1 MKLSHYTIR
10 NLSLPLLLI
19 LLLWSAIF
27 YVLIMHEIDEETN
40 DTLENYKELIIR
52 KALVDP
58 DFDRSYS
65 DEMTR
70 YRMREVDPAE
80 ADLSMNQF
88 YDTMTYI
95 EFDMEEV
102 PVRVLRS
109 YFMDGEGRY
118 YEVEIETSTLEKEN
132 MATTILWSILVLYF
146 CLLCAILLIV
156 HYVFKKSFAPLYGLL
171 NWLKTLHPGK
181 KQEPYVMHTRVNEF
195 VALNKAM
202 LESVERNREIYN
214 QQKQFVENAAHELQ
228 TPLAIATNKLEL
240 LSEHPDCTEEQLAEI
255 GDVYNV
261 LRGII
266 KTNKSLLLLSRIE
279 NKQYPEVTDV
289 NINKVVHRS
298 LEALTVVYESK
309 NLHVDVVERGTI
321 YGRMNDALATILVA
335 NLLKNAFVHNI
346 PGGRV
351 LVNIEPTQLTVRN
364 TSLNAALKDD
374 DLFKRFKKGGTAKE
388 STGLGL
394 AIVKSISQLY
404 GLDITYQFN
413 DGLHQFC
420 LHFKK

>member
-19 LLLWSAIF
+19 LLFWSAAF
-27 YVLIMHEIDEETN
+27 YMLIMYEINNETN

-70 YRMREVDPAE
+70 YRMREVDADE
-80 ADLSMNQF
+80 ADLSENYF
-88 YDTMTYI
+88 YDSVAYI

-118 YEVEIETSTLEKEN
+118 YEVEIETSTLEKED
-132 MATTILWSILVLYF
+132 MAETILWSILVLYLV
-146 CLLCAILLIV
+146 LLCAVLFIV
-156 HYVFKKSFAPLYGLL
+156 HYVFKKSFAPLYDLL
-171 NWLKTLHPGK
+171 DWLKRLHPGK
-181 KQEPYVMHTRVNEF
+181 KQEPYVMNTKVNEF
-195 VALNKAM
+195 VSLNKAL
-202 LESVERNREIYN
+202 LEADKRNREIYN

-261 LRGII
+261 LRGIV
-266 KTNKSLLLLSRIE
+266 KTNRSLLLLSRIE
-279 NKQYPEVTDV
+279 NKQYPEVVNV
-289 NINKVVHRS
+289 NINEVVHRS
-298 LEALTVVYESK
+298 LEALNVVYESK
-309 NLHVDVVERGTI
+309 TLQVDVLEDNTI
-321 YGRMNDALATILVA
+321 FCLMNDALASTLVA

-346 PGGRV
+346 HGGRV
-351 LVNIEPTQLTVRN
+351 VVRLDYLRLTVAN
-364 TSLNAALKDD
+364 TSHNPELKEEN
-374 DLFKRFKKGGTAKE
+374 LFQRFKKGGTAKE

-404 GLDITYQFN
+404 GIEIIYKYKE
-413 DGLHQFC
+413 GMHEFC
-420 LHFKK
+420 LYFPE